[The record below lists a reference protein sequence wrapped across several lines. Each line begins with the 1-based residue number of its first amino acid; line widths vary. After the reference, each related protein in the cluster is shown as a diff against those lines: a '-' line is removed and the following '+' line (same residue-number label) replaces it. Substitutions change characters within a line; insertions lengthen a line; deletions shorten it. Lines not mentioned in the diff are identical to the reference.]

1 MADKPSSST
10 MSVAD
15 PAKSQRLRAN
25 FGYMALVFSIGHA
38 VVVIPINLASSLL
51 DAQVGYVGNGVF
63 HVFVLGSAIGL
74 GPGACERL
82 GPVRALALGMGLYAA
97 YVLGTAFAST
107 FCAEFGPEDGCLA
120 ATPMQWI
127 VYLVATVSGG
137 LGAGFMWLA
146 QSALFALTVDAVA
159 AAEGVTGS
167 EITAELASRFA
178 VVFLAMEVLARLSAT
193 GLLEL
198 GVGVFATLFLYSI
211 VGFGAAVGAS
221 MVENVP
227 QRSRDAKWVH
237 LNAVVALWSDP
248 KIWLLS
254 LTNMAFGFSA
264 AFVNGYVNAAFAVPA
279 VGTEAVSALS
289 ALTVVSAGFVAACSG
304 SSSARRLL
312 FVVSGACAVFIAFA
326 AAVNEVA
333 ISAAV
338 AGPVTIGESVQQ
350 VGDVASGQPKVIV
363 AEGVIIASCE
373 SCVSFDVSVTSGVF
387 TKRKG
392 VTVAGR
398 ERGVVHDVLPTP
410 RTPSAWGWGLSLLYL
425 AQGVIRGVFESSNRA
440 LHAELFPGESTA
452 GALGNNLVHTT
463 VAFALAYFLSELLT
477 PVLPWIVGVLGA
489 LSVPATIVARG
500 MVKDA
505 AMDSGEVEESQTLI
519 IKDTSA

>member
-1 MADKPSSST
+1 M
-10 MSVAD
+10 
-15 PAKSQRLRAN
+15 
-25 FGYMALVFSIGHA
+25 
-38 VVVIPINLASSLL
+38 IPINLASSLL

-63 HVFVLGSAIGL
+63 YVFVLGSAIGT

-107 FCAEFGPEDGCLA
+107 FCAESGPDDGCLA
-120 ATPMQWI
+120 ATTMQWV
-127 VYLVATVSGG
+127 VYLAATVSGG

-159 AAEGVTGS
+159 ASEGVTGS
-167 EITAELASRFA
+167 EVTAALASRFA

-198 GVGVFATLFLYSI
+198 GVGVFATLFLYSV

-254 LTNMAFGFSA
+254 CTNMAFGFSA
-264 AFVNGYVNAAFAVPA
+264 AYMNGYVNAAFAVPA
-279 VGTEAVSALS
+279 VGAEAVSALS
-289 ALTVVSAGFVAACSG
+289 ALTGVAAGFVAACSG

-312 FVVSGACAVFIAFA
+312 FVVSGACAVFIALSA
-326 AAVNEVA
+326 GVNEVA

-338 AGPVTIGESVQQ
+338 AGPVHVGEAVQQ
-350 VGDVASGQPKVIV
+350 QGDVVAGQPTAVV
-363 AEGVIIASCE
+363 AEGTIIASCE
-373 SCVSFDVSVTSGVF
+373 SCVTFDVAVTSGVF
-387 TKRKG
+387 TMRKG
-392 VTVAGR
+392 VVVAGR
-398 ERGVVHDVLPTP
+398 ERGVVHAVVPTP

-440 LHAELFPGESTA
+440 LHAELFPGKGTA
-452 GALGNNLVHTT
+452 GALGNNLVHST

-489 LSVPATIVARG
+489 LSVPATMVARS
-500 MVKDA
+500 MVKDVA
-505 AMDSGEVEESQTLI
+505 SDNEEGEESQALI
-519 IKDTSA
+519 VKDASA